1 MSEENTRLTPEEFKN
16 TYEPVL
22 DQIASLLITH
32 PEIPED
38 VDQSEL
44 LAAINLCKTELE
56 QTLEGRVEEI
66 NSLQQQISTKD
77 RQVKKLQETN
87 QQLFLKLGSQQIIQ
101 DPKPEVKKKTF
112 AEIGA
117 LINNLPG

>member
-1 MSEENTRLTPEEFKN
+1 MAEENRLTKEDFKEV
-16 TYEPVL
+16 YEPML
-22 DQIASLLITH
+22 DQIAGLIITH
-32 PEIPED
+32 QEIPEE

-44 LAAINLCKTELE
+44 LAAINLCKAELE
-56 QTLEGRVEEI
+56 QTLENRVAEI
-66 NSLQQQISTKD
+66 NTLQQQIATKD

-87 QQLFLKLGSQQIIQ
+87 QQLFLKLGSQTPQP
-101 DPKPEVKKKTF
+101 DPTPQPQRKTF